1 MLRISSVRD
10 FSSNTTS
17 IDGKSAY
24 EMNFKENNNERTTY
38 LVEYNGMILII
49 DITRKHWSNHQVREI
64 IDSLRINK

>member
-1 MLRISSVRD
+1 
-10 FSSNTTS
+10 
-17 IDGKSAY
+17 
-24 EMNFKENNNERTTY
+24 MNFKENNNERTTY